1 VTKPTINGKQ
11 LMTSIDMETILTII
25 YVLVDDW
32 YQSKGKALLH
42 GKVGRKPAFSD
53 SEMLTLMLAEDFMP
67 YPGEQQF
74 IGYIRANHWAL
85 FPRLLSQS
93 QFNRRARGLRWL
105 MEALRQHWLVELA
118 VEQMAHFLIDTKP
131 IPVVGYKRSK
141 SHSDFAG
148 SAAYGYC
155 ASRNLH
161 YFGYKLVMVTTLDGL
176 PVLYELVPANIEER
190 QAAET
195 VLTRLANAQ
204 VFGDKGFL
212 GDEWQRQIEQQ
223 TGNRVTTPRRVNQKI
238 QHPAGFERLL
248 NSVRER
254 IEGVFHEIQNTGRSL
269 ERLLAKTVVG
279 LVTRVITKVTTHLL
293 RYLFRCRYGIDI
305 QTFQCSSDFA
315 VNFT

>member
-1 VTKPTINGKQ
+1 V
-11 LMTSIDMETILTII
+11 TSIAIETILTII
-25 YVLVDDW
+25 YVRVDDW
-32 YQSKGKALLH
+32 YQAKGHLLLKGKPGA
-42 GKVGRKPAFSD
+42 KPEFSD
-53 SEMLTLMLAEDFMP
+53 SEMITLMLAEDFIP

-74 IGYIRANHWAL
+74 VGYMRANHLEL
-85 FPRLLSQS
+85 FPKLLDQS
-93 QFNRRARGLRWL
+93 QFNRRARSLRL
-105 MEALRQHWLVELA
+105 LVEALRRDWLVELGIEHA
-118 VEQMAHFLIDTKP
+118 DHFLIDTKP

-155 ASRNLH
+155 TSRNMH

-195 VLTRLANAQ
+195 VLDRIANAQ
-204 VFGDKGFL
+204 FYGDKGFL
-212 GDEWQRQIEQQ
+212 GDEWQTHIEQQ
-223 TGNRVTTPRRVNQKI
+223 TGNQVTTPKRVNQKI

-254 IEGVFHEIQNTGRSL
+254 IEGVFHEIQNTGRYL

-279 LVTRVITKVTTHLL
+279 LVTRVITKVTSHLL
-293 RYLFRCRYGIDI
+293 RHLLRRQYGIDI
-305 QTFQCSSDFA
+305 QTFQCSPDF
-315 VNFT
+315 VF

>member
-1 VTKPTINGKQ
+1 VAKPTTKGKQ
-11 LMTSIDMETILTII
+11 LMASIDLETILTII
-25 YVLVDDW
+25 YVRVDDW
-32 YQSKGKALLH
+32 YQAKGQALLH
-42 GKVGRKPAFSD
+42 GKPGAKPAFSD
-53 SEMLTLMLAEDFMP
+53 SEMITLMLAEDFIP

-74 IGYIRANHWAL
+74 VGYMRANHLEL
-85 FPRLLSQS
+85 FPNLVDQS
-93 QFNRRARGLRWL
+93 QFNRRARSLRHVV
-105 MEALRQHWLVELA
+105 EALRRDWLVEVGIEYA
-118 VEQMAHFLIDTKP
+118 EHFLIDTKP

-141 SHSDFAG
+141 SRSAFAG

-155 ASRNLH
+155 ASRKLH
-161 YFGYKLVMVTTLDGL
+161 YFGYKLVMITTLDGL

-195 VLTRLANAQ
+195 VLDRVANAQ

-212 GDEWQRQIEQQ
+212 GDEWQTQMEQQ
-223 TGNRVTTPRRVNQKI
+223 TGNQVFTPKRVNQKI

-279 LVTRVITKVTTHLL
+279 LVTRVIVKVTSHLL
-293 RYLFRCRYGIDI
+293 RHLLRCQYGIDI
-305 QTFQCSSDFA
+305 QTFQCASDFA
-315 VNFT
+315 F